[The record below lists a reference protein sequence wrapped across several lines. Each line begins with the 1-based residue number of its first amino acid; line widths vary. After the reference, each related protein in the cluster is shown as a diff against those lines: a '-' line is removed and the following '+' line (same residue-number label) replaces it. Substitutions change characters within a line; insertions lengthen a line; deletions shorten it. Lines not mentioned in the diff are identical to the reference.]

1 MVACVAGRHERILPP
16 ARGAVRVCVAGGPQQ
31 RAPAGA
37 AATRD
42 VSAGRRGRPRGQGRG
57 RGAKQGVDHLRGV
70 HGTNRGVPGCVLGP
84 RPVPVSRNSCSRRCS
99 PPCVLPAAAR
109 QEDMQRQLQV
119 ALRFVEWFSRRGESY
134 EHNAAAIENHM
145 KELAMTA
152 HSRRVAGGVPECQ
165 PACSGSAACGCGCG
179 GGAGSRHG
187 GGSSHRAQP
196 HTHAH

>member
-1 MVACVAGRHERILPP
+1 MNASFRQHAERFESVSQEVLNNAPLQEL
-16 ARGAVRVCVAGGPQQ
+16 QQ
-31 RAPAGA
+31 RVTSVLA
-37 AATRD
+37 
-42 VSAGRRGRPRGQGRG
+42 
-57 RGAKQGVDHLRGV
+57 GVDGRVARVEGEVRSKAWITSVESTEQTVVSLGA
-70 HGTNRGVPGCVLGP
+70 CLGP